1 MNVYPWLMRLRKAVD
16 ETAAATS
23 AEQHPVEG
31 CARRVDN
38 AFYLR
43 DCSSR
48 GGTRTHN
55 PRIKSLG
62 RRCRSE
68 LLDPF

>member
-1 MNVYPWLMRLRKAVD
+1 MRLRKAVD
-16 ETAAATS
+16 ETVAGSS
-23 AEQHPVEG
+23 AEQHPVEA

-43 DCSSR
+43 DCSSW

-55 PRIKSLG
+55 LRIESLV
-62 RRCRSE
+62 RTCRS
-68 LLDPF
+68 DYCGST